1 MMVDILISD
10 KLFLINSD
18 AIEYIRLGDGTVPSS
33 KARTVLV
40 HFRSGETKNFQF
52 DDNKG
57 AKKLYNRFVKFFKP
71 LKID

>member
-1 MMVDILISD
+1 MMVEILID
-10 KLFLINSD
+10 NKLFLINSD
-18 AIEYIRLGDGTVPSS
+18 AIDYIRLGDGTVPSS
-33 KARTVLV
+33 KALTVLV
-40 HFRSGETKNFQF
+40 HFRSGVTKTFQS

>member
-1 MMVDILISD
+1 MMVEILIND

-18 AIEYIRLGDGTVPSS
+18 AIEYIRLGDGSVPSS
-33 KARTVLV
+33 KALSVLV
-40 HFRSGETKNFQF
+40 HFRSGETKIFTSG
-52 DDNKG
+52 DNKG